1 MEGSSFVIHEVSQLQ
16 GANSCDISD
25 DKLQEVI
32 SNCND
37 NNLYSLRNL
46 LLAVENDYEP

>member
-1 MEGSSFVIHEVSQLQ
+1 MDGSSFALHEVSQLDRSSS
-16 GANSCDISD
+16 NDVSD
-25 DKLQEVI
+25 DKLQGVI

-46 LLAVENDYEP
+46 LLAIENE